1 MNNTDNPANDE
12 EQLATIPTDYRALLA
27 MTRPLVIAEH
37 TLPSWR
43 GGEICRS
50 GFGIPLEPGYWRA
63 ESTLR
68 RGQIFH
74 SDESELGLAEDEK
87 KVATTTEEAGTSS
100 APEVE
105 DAAAESI
112 SALRHSDSNLQIR
125 ICLGMS

>member
-1 MNNTDNPANDE
+1 MSNTDNSANDE
-12 EQLATIPTDYRALLA
+12 EQFAVIPTDYRGLLA

-37 TLPSWR
+37 TLASWR

-50 GFGIPLEPGYWRA
+50 GFGIPLEPGDWRGELA
-63 ESTLR
+63 LKRGEILR
-68 RGQIFH
+68 
-74 SDESELGLAEDEK
+74 SDESGLGIADDEEL
-87 KVATTTEEAGTSS
+87 ATTPQEAGTSP

-112 SALRHSDSNLQIR
+112 SALRRRDSNLQIR

>member
-1 MNNTDNPANDE
+1 MNNTDNPLNDE

-50 GFGIPLEPGYWRA
+50 GFGIPLEPADWGGELALKRG
-63 ESTLR
+63 EILR
-68 RGQIFH
+68 
-74 SDESELGLAEDEK
+74 SDESGLGITEDEEL
-87 KVATTTEEAGTSS
+87 ATTPEQAGTSS

-105 DAAAESI
+105 DAAVESI
-112 SALRHSDSNLQIR
+112 SALRRRDSSLQIR

>member
-1 MNNTDNPANDE
+1 MSNKDNPPNDE
-12 EQLATIPTDYRALLA
+12 EQLAVIPTDYRALLA

-50 GFGIPLEPGYWRA
+50 GFGIPLEPGDWRGELA
-63 ESTLR
+63 LKRGEILR
-68 RGQIFH
+68 
-74 SDESELGLAEDEK
+74 SDESGLGITEDEEL
-87 KVATTTEEAGTSS
+87 ATTPEQAGTSS

-105 DAAAESI
+105 DKRTKARST
-112 SALRHSDSNLQIR
+112 LPQTDSNLQIR

>member
-1 MNNTDNPANDE
+1 MSNTDNPTNDE

-50 GFGIPLEPGYWRA
+50 GFGIPLEPGDWRA

-68 RGQIFH
+68 RGEIFR
-74 SDESELGLAEDEK
+74 SDESGLGITEDEEL
-87 KVATTTEEAGTSS
+87 ATTPEEAGTSS

-105 DAAAESI
+105 DKRTKAR
-112 SALRHSDSNLQIR
+112 SALPQTDSNLQIR

>member
-1 MNNTDNPANDE
+1 MSNKDNPPNDE
-12 EQLATIPTDYRALLA
+12 EQLATIATDYRALLA
-27 MTRPLVIAEH
+27 MTRPLAIAQH

-43 GGEICRS
+43 GGELCRS

-68 RGQIFH
+68 RGEIFH

-87 KVATTTEEAGTSS
+87 LATTTEEAGTSS

-105 DAAAESI
+105 DAAVESI
-112 SALRHSDSNLQIR
+112 SPLRHSDSNLQIR

>member
-1 MNNTDNPANDE
+1 MSNKDNPPNDE

-37 TLPSWR
+37 TLASWR
-43 GGEICRS
+43 GGELCRS

-68 RGQIFH
+68 RGEIFR
-74 SDESELGLAEDEK
+74 SDESGLGIREDEEL
-87 KVATTTEEAGTSS
+87 ATTLEEAGISS

-105 DAAAESI
+105 DAAVESI
-112 SALRHSDSNLQIR
+112 SALRRRDSRLQIR

>member
-1 MNNTDNPANDE
+1 MSNKDNPPNDE

-37 TLPSWR
+37 TLASWR
-43 GGEICRS
+43 GGELCRS

-68 RGQIFH
+68 RGEIFR
-74 SDESELGLAEDEK
+74 SDESGLGLAEDEK
-87 KVATTTEEAGTSS
+87 IATTTEEAGTSS

-105 DAAAESI
+105 DAAVEFI
-112 SALRHSDSNLQIR
+112 SALRRRDSSLQIR